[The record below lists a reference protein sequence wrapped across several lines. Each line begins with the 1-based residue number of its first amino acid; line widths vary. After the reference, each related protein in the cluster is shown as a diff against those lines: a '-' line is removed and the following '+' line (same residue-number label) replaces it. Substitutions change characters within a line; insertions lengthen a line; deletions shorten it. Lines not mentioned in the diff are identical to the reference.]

1 MTLLSHFSF
10 KGNQEKAVTDSARAI
25 AVTAGAGSGKTLSLV
40 GRYLHLLE
48 QGYPLR
54 SILAIT
60 FTEKAAREMRSR
72 IRNSILNSE
81 FKIQNFNL
89 DSARIGT
96 IHSLCAEIL
105 RAHPAEAGLD
115 PAFEVLEEGLSAA
128 LQAEAIESALAW
140 ASTDE
145 QSAAL
150 FGVFKE
156 NELRQILNALMSR
169 RLDVKSLYT
178 DASRTDFTELHGKNK
193 KEIRENPRN
202 PSNPCTGFELA
213 LSSYLANHLDSP
225 SWTNALADLAAH
237 KSISPED
244 KLELARQFVLA
255 QWDEIQQDRAA
266 QNWDALLTSLAAL
279 RKATSTQ
286 GKKDNWADIE
296 TVRAAMT
303 DLRQIYDEH
312 LKFLAEKS
320 RFALDEQLAAYLPAV
335 HRLLDQTLC
344 EYQSR
349 KDERQSLD
357 FDDLESLAAKLL
369 TEHPEVRAQIQSD
382 LRAVLVDEFQ
392 DTNDRQRQIVYALT
406 GFNLQTKNGT
416 RAKRNAENA
425 DKKISENQRSSASD
439 GFSSVDLFVVGDS
452 KQCLL
457 PDTPI
462 LTQNGECK
470 IKDILSGD
478 SVIAASGAGNANVFK
493 VETVHQRSYDGKI
506 VKITTASGQTIQ
518 CTPEHIIFTRLV
530 LDLDAYY
537 VYIMRHPEK
546 GYRIGITRG
555 YRSEKYL
562 VNGLDARCRQEG
574 GDAVWV
580 IRRCESRLE
589 AQKYEQLY
597 MAQYGLPG
605 LCFKGKTY
613 QELDQDAIDFI
624 FDSIP
629 TRERA
634 QSLANDLGLD
644 LSYPHYT
651 PYIAKGHVTLTYLSG
666 REGKGSHAHRIHF
679 ETSDKQLARILDGF
693 GVRKTKPSRFYTE
706 RWRVETVR
714 AEYDDAHDF
723 AKQIAMRINA
733 PMVERYGLTDGK
745 RWDSTPAG
753 QVFPGLQLA
762 VIKDGRIVSDTVTSV
777 QFSKYSGMVYDLSI
791 ARVHNYIAHGI
802 VVHNSIY
809 KFRSA
814 DVTVFRQVQADIRAS
829 GGELIDLDLTF
840 RAHKPLLENL
850 NSLLAPILGET
861 DDPARP
867 YAVPFAPLRAYRQT
881 PVRENIQPPF
891 IEFHLGLGE
900 SAEEGRASAA
910 QALANRLR
918 ELHQTEGFAWGDM
931 ALLFRSSTA
940 YAVYENALEAANIPF
955 VTVAGRGF
963 YDRPEIRDLLN
974 ILAAIADPSD
984 DLALLGLLRSPAF
997 ALPDAEIYKLR
1008 YPNGSATPSKL
1019 IDSINQQNTQHEA
1032 GTQVNTYTGKQVD
1045 TSITNGTRNTQHATD
1060 SLIHNS
1066 SFIIH
1071 NLSSLSSRAPAAAV
1085 LKRLLDLTH
1094 YRAILA
1100 SDPNGARM
1108 IRNVEKLLAD
1118 AHRSRLVSLTDF
1130 LAYVQTLRDVSFR
1143 EGEAPADSSNAGA
1156 VQLMTVHKAK
1166 GLEFPLTVLADAAYE
1181 HRGAGAKIQLTDTLL
1196 LDLRDDDFHS
1206 TAWQLTAHLE
1216 DDRAEAED
1224 NRLLYVAATRA
1235 KEKLLV
1241 SGHIKLKKDGTLSL
1255 AGWLDKFDFL
1265 REMSTPGHFLLTDGI
1280 SATIYSSSPDS
1291 ASDSPQPAEAFP
1303 AESPPE
1309 SDLLPPL
1316 APASPVSDEKT
1327 RARESDPP
1335 QRVWRIVSNASRK
1348 TPRAPAWLVGRL
1360 VHEAIRRWH
1369 FPAEVRRDFPDDDF
1383 ESFLRPFALESGLT
1397 DSKEIHA
1404 AIQESRRLLERLRAH
1419 PLFAEL
1425 DSAERHHEVRYDLP
1439 DPYGR
1444 GIMDLL
1450 YRTDA
1455 GWTIID
1461 FKTDEVRSDDEARE
1475 TISRERYNDQVARY
1489 ARAISDQLKVQAK
1502 TRLVFLNVKDSIFIF
1517 DL

>member
-1 MTLLSHFSF
+1 MSLLSQFHF
-10 KGNQEKAVTDSARAI
+10 KGNQEKAVTDSASAI

-48 QGYPLR
+48 QGYPIR

-72 IRNSILNSE
+72 IRDSLSRVSADVAQDKNSSFIIPPSS
-81 FKIQNFNL
+81 F

-169 RLDVKSLYT
+169 RLDVDSLLPSGHFAGLGMREKF
-178 DASRTDFTELHGKNK
+178 AS
-193 KEIRENPRN
+193 
-202 PSNPCTGFELA
+202 S
-213 LSSYLANHLDSP
+213 LSSYLATYLDSQTWLD
-225 SWTNALADLAAH
+225 SLSTLASLQ
-237 KSISPED
+237 STSPED
-244 KLELARQFVLA
+244 KLELSRQSVLA

-266 QNWDALLTSLAAL
+266 QNWDALLTSLTAL

-286 GKKDNWADIE
+286 GKKDNWAEIE

-320 RFALDEQLAAYLPAV
+320 RFALDEQLATHLPAV

-357 FDDLESLAAKLL
+357 FDDLEGLTAQLL
-369 TEHPEVRAQIQSD
+369 TAHPEVRAQIQSD

-406 GFNLQTKNGT
+406 GFNTDSKVSRL
-416 RAKRNAENA
+416 
-425 DKKISENQRSSASD
+425 
-439 GFSSVDLFVVGDS
+439 SSVQSLETLDSRTDLFIVGDS
-452 KQCLL
+452 KQ
-457 PDTPI
+457 
-462 LTQNGECK
+462 
-470 IKDILSGD
+470 
-478 SVIAASGAGNANVFK
+478 
-493 VETVHQRSYDGKI
+493 
-506 VKITTASGQTIQ
+506 
-518 CTPEHIIFTRLV
+518 
-530 LDLDAYY
+530 
-537 VYIMRHPEK
+537 
-546 GYRIGITRG
+546 
-555 YRSEKYL
+555 
-562 VNGLDARCRQEG
+562 
-574 GDAVWV
+574 
-580 IRRCESRLE
+580 
-589 AQKYEQLY
+589 
-597 MAQYGLPG
+597 
-605 LCFKGKTY
+605 
-613 QELDQDAIDFI
+613 
-624 FDSIP
+624 
-629 TRERA
+629 
-634 QSLANDLGLD
+634 
-644 LSYPHYT
+644 
-651 PYIAKGHVTLTYLSG
+651 
-666 REGKGSHAHRIHF
+666 
-679 ETSDKQLARILDGF
+679 
-693 GVRKTKPSRFYTE
+693 
-706 RWRVETVR
+706 
-714 AEYDDAHDF
+714 
-723 AKQIAMRINA
+723 
-733 PMVERYGLTDGK
+733 
-745 RWDSTPAG
+745 
-753 QVFPGLQLA
+753 
-762 VIKDGRIVSDTVTSV
+762 
-777 QFSKYSGMVYDLSI
+777 
-791 ARVHNYIAHGI
+791 
-802 VVHNSIY
+802 SIY
-809 KFRSA
+809 RFRSA
-814 DVTVFRQVQADIRAS
+814 DVTVFRQVQADIKTS

-850 NSLLAPILGET
+850 NNLLAPILGES

-867 YAVPFAPLRAYRQT
+867 YAVPFAPLRAYRQN
-881 PVRENIQPPF
+881 PERENIQPPF
-891 IEFHLGLGE
+891 VEFHLGLGE

-910 QALANRLR
+910 QALAHRLR

-940 YAVYENALEAANIPF
+940 YPVYENALEAAGIPF

-974 ILAAIADPSD
+974 ALAAIADPTD

-997 ALPDAEIYKLR
+997 ALPDAEIYRLR
-1008 YPNGSATPSKL
+1008 FPNPSSTQPANL
-1019 IDSINQQNTQHEA
+1019 LDSIRQRNISSRSGAEWTQH
-1032 GTQVNTYTGKQVD
+1032 D
-1045 TSITNGTRNTQHATD
+1045 TD
-1060 SLIHNS
+1060 S
-1066 SFIIH
+1066 SFIFH
-1071 NLSSLSSRAPAAAV
+1071 LSSLLEELHSLSGRTSAATI
-1085 LKRLLDLTH
+1085 LKRFLDLTH

-1196 LDLRDDDFHS
+1196 LDLRGDDFHS
-1206 TAWQLTAHLE
+1206 TAWQLTARLE
-1216 DDRAEAED
+1216 DYRAEAED
-1224 NRLLYVAATRA
+1224 ARLLYVAATRA

-1241 SGHIKLKKDGTLSL
+1241 SGHVKLKKDGTLSL
-1255 AGWLDKFDFL
+1255 AGWLGKFDFL
-1265 REMSTPGHFLLTDGI
+1265 REMSMPGHFLLTDGI

-1291 ASDSPQPAEAFP
+1291 ASDFPQPAEAFP

-1316 APASPVSDEKT
+1316 APASPLADDT
-1327 RARESDPP
+1327 LRARESDPP
-1335 QRVWRIVSNASRK
+1335 QRVWRIVSKTK

-1397 DSKEIHA
+1397 DPKEIHA

-1419 PLFAEL
+1419 SLFAEL

-1439 DPYGR
+1439 EPYGR
-1444 GIMDLL
+1444 GILDLL

-1455 GWTIID
+1455 GWFIID
-1461 FKTDEVRSDDEARE
+1461 FKTDEVRSDDEARSA
-1475 TISRERYNDQVARY
+1475 ISQNGYDRQVARY
-1489 ARAISDQLKVQAK
+1489 ARAIGAQLKVRAEPSRSVQAK
-1502 TRLVFLNVKDSIFIF
+1502 TRLVFLNVNGEVKIFE
-1517 DL
+1517 

>member
-1 MTLLSHFSF
+1 MSLLSQFHF

-72 IRNSILNSE
+72 IRNALSSIHLSS
-81 FKIQNFNL
+81 FIFHPSDI

-178 DASRTDFTELHGKNK
+178 DTKVQCGTDFTESHGKEK
-193 KEIRENPRN
+193 IRV
-202 PSNPCTGFELA
+202 NPCTEFA
-213 LSSYLANHLDSP
+213 LSLNSYLATYLDSE
-225 SWTNALADLAAH
+225 SWLDCFSVLNNHRST
-237 KSISPED
+237 SPED
-244 KLELARQFVLA
+244 KLELARQSVLA

-266 QNWDALLTSLAAL
+266 QNWDALLTSLTAL

-320 RFALDEQLAAYLPAV
+320 RFALDEQLAAYLPAI

-406 GFNLQTKNGT
+406 GFNTDSKVSRL
-416 RAKRNAENA
+416 
-425 DKKISENQRSSASD
+425 SSIQSQETLD
-439 GFSSVDLFVVGDS
+439 SRTDLFIVGDS
-452 KQCLL
+452 KQ
-457 PDTPI
+457 
-462 LTQNGECK
+462 
-470 IKDILSGD
+470 
-478 SVIAASGAGNANVFK
+478 
-493 VETVHQRSYDGKI
+493 
-506 VKITTASGQTIQ
+506 
-518 CTPEHIIFTRLV
+518 
-530 LDLDAYY
+530 
-537 VYIMRHPEK
+537 
-546 GYRIGITRG
+546 
-555 YRSEKYL
+555 
-562 VNGLDARCRQEG
+562 
-574 GDAVWV
+574 
-580 IRRCESRLE
+580 
-589 AQKYEQLY
+589 
-597 MAQYGLPG
+597 
-605 LCFKGKTY
+605 
-613 QELDQDAIDFI
+613 
-624 FDSIP
+624 
-629 TRERA
+629 
-634 QSLANDLGLD
+634 
-644 LSYPHYT
+644 
-651 PYIAKGHVTLTYLSG
+651 
-666 REGKGSHAHRIHF
+666 
-679 ETSDKQLARILDGF
+679 
-693 GVRKTKPSRFYTE
+693 
-706 RWRVETVR
+706 
-714 AEYDDAHDF
+714 
-723 AKQIAMRINA
+723 
-733 PMVERYGLTDGK
+733 
-745 RWDSTPAG
+745 
-753 QVFPGLQLA
+753 
-762 VIKDGRIVSDTVTSV
+762 
-777 QFSKYSGMVYDLSI
+777 
-791 ARVHNYIAHGI
+791 
-802 VVHNSIY
+802 SIY
-809 KFRSA
+809 RFRSA
-814 DVTVFRQVQADIRAS
+814 DVTVFRQVQSDIQSS

-850 NSLLAPILGET
+850 NSLLAPILGES

-867 YAVPFAPLRAYRQT
+867 YAVPFAPLKAYRQN
-881 PVRENIQPPF
+881 PERENIQPPF
-891 IEFHLGLGE
+891 VEFHLGLGE

-940 YAVYENALEAANIPF
+940 YAVYENALEAANVPF

-974 ILAAIADPSD
+974 ALAAIADLSD
-984 DLALLGLLRSPAF
+984 DLALVGLLRSPAF

-1008 YPNGSATPSKL
+1008 YPNQSTTPSNIL
-1019 IDSINQQNTQHEA
+1019 DSLKQNTQHGA
-1032 GTQVNTYTGKQVD
+1032 GTQVNTYTGKQ
-1045 TSITNGTRNTQHATD
+1045 RNTQHETD
-1060 SLIHNS
+1060 T
-1066 SFIIH
+1066 SFILH
-1071 NLSSLSSRAPAAAV
+1071 LLSIITELHSLSSRAPAAAV

-1143 EGEAPADSSNAGA
+1143 EGEAPADSFNAGA

-1206 TAWQLTAHLE
+1206 TAWQLAAHLE

-1235 KEKLLV
+1235 KEKLLI

-1316 APASPVSDEKT
+1316 APASPLADDKL

-1383 ESFLRPFALESGLT
+1383 ENFLKPFALESGLT

-1450 YRTDA
+1450 YHTEA
-1455 GWTIID
+1455 GWFIID
-1461 FKTDEVRSDDEARE
+1461 FKTDEVCSDDEARSA
-1475 TISRERYNDQVARY
+1475 ISQNGYDRQVARY
-1489 ARAISDQLKVQAK
+1489 ARAIGAQLKVRAEPSRSVQAK
-1502 TRLVFLNVKDSIFIF
+1502 TRLVFLNVNGEIKIYNVDSNVS
-1517 DL
+1517 